1 MKSNNTTY
9 EILFLCAFGVQ
20 RIPIV
25 ILVLMIVYGRTSSTD
40 GPTKKS
46 KVFLVTAAVVNVAGD
61 IPLTI
66 WSAILPNTCIFVIA
80 SAVDLIHLCYLAS
93 LILFFL
99 FLRSEYLRNMEECI
113 WTTVSQIQDTF
124 DFRRF

>member
-1 MKSNNTTY
+1 V
-9 EILFLCAFGVQ
+9 FL
-20 RIPIV
+20 
-25 ILVLMIVYGRTSSTD
+25 IVYGRNATE

-46 KVFLVTAAVVNVAGD
+46 KIYLIGAAIVNVAGD
-61 IPLTI
+61 IPLNI
-66 WSAILPNTCIFVIA
+66 WSSILPDVCIFGIA
-80 SAVDLIHLCYLAS
+80 SAVDLVHLCYLCS